1 MKHTRRVLTT
11 VAAIALV
18 AGAAPAAVHHRA
30 AEDAQ
35 GLQTIARIQPADEQ
49 VEVVAEA
56 SEPADLDEIAN
67 AAAESGAAGDAGDAG
82 DTDETT
88 ADTTVVE
95 AETVEVVEAQEVAE
109 APVVNGA
116 SVPDGDGQGLTN
128 VVETALQPEA
138 TGEDA
143 DNMPEAVTAQ
153 DAADS
158 LGEVRELTAA
168 PKDYNGE
175 DQYWFS
181 QIRRYRGGEAV
192 EVYSQAMDR
201 YIPVALIRAT
211 DQEGKPVEDAPTYY
225 LLNGAGGSEQNTD
238 WISQAATTVQDVLE
252 NEPVNVVIPMEGAF
266 SYYVDWL
273 TKPEENKYFKG
284 EQKWST
290 FLAHELRPSIEDYT
304 KASDKRAVSGFS
316 MAATSVLLLAEHN
329 PDMFDAVGSFS
340 GCAATSTPLPNF
352 FVGLTVNRGSAGTGR
367 VTPENLWGPRGSE
380 YNRYNDALVM
390 ADNLKDSKTKFY
402 VSAGTGLP
410 GQTDMLGYLKEN
422 QTSSVALQQ
431 ALTLWVEGGAIEA
444 AMNACTHD
452 FNTKARSV
460 GADVYFNRRAV
471 GTHSW
476 PIWQD
481 DLKVSWDK
489 VIKPALLG

>member
-1 MKHTRRVLTT
+1 MKHTRRVATT
-11 VAAIALV
+11 VAAIAIA
-18 AGAAPAAVHHRA
+18 AGAAPAVVQHRA
-30 AEDAQ
+30 AEDAH

-49 VEVVAEA
+49 VDVVAAPDAEPAAESAAQPDAESAEA
-56 SEPADLDEIAN
+56 SAVPAAT
-67 AAAESGAAGDAGDAG
+67 GAGDAGEA
-82 DTDETT
+82 
-88 ADTTVVE
+88 TVVE
-95 AETVEVVEAQEVAE
+95 TTTVQVVEVDELVD
-109 APVVNGA
+109 APTADGA
-116 SVPDGDGQGLTN
+116 SVPDGDREGLTN
-128 VVETALQPEA
+128 VVEKALQPEA
-138 TGEDA
+138 TGEEA
-143 DNMPEAVTAQ
+143 DNMPETVTAQ
-153 DAADS
+153 DAEDS
-158 LGEVRELTAA
+158 IGEVRPLTKA
-168 PKDYNGE
+168 PKDNKGQ

-181 QIRRYRGGEAV
+181 QINRYIGGEAV
-192 EVYSQAMDR
+192 EVYSKAMDR

-211 DQEGKPVEDAPTYY
+211 GADGKPIEKAPTYY

-238 WISQAATTVQDVLE
+238 WISQAATTVQEVLS

-273 TKPEENKYFKG
+273 TKPEDNTYFNG

-290 FLAHELRPSIEDYT
+290 FLAHELRPSIEKYT
-304 KASDKRAVSGFS
+304 VANDKRAVSGFS
-316 MAATSVLLLAEHN
+316 MSATSVLLLAEHN
-329 PDMFDAVGSFS
+329 PDMFEAVGSFS

-367 VTPENLWGPRGSE
+367 ITPENLWGPRGSE

-390 ADNLKDSKTKFY
+390 VDNLKDSKTKFY
-402 VSAGTGLP
+402 ISSGTGLP

-476 PIWQD
+476 PIWKD
-481 DLKVSWDK
+481 DLKVSWEK

>member
-1 MKHTRRVLTT
+1 MKHTRGVITT
-11 VAAIALV
+11 VAAIAIA
-18 AGAAPAAVHHRA
+18 AGAVPAVQHNA
-30 AEDAQ
+30 AEQ
-35 GLQTIARIQPADEQ
+35 TPGLQTIARIQPADEQ
-49 VEVVAEA
+49 VDVVAEPE
-56 SEPADLDEIAN
+56 S
-67 AAAESGAAGDAGDAG
+67 AAAEAAASEANNDPETDTATASDAAKVQPSN
-82 DTDETT
+82 
-88 ADTTVVE
+88 AVVE
-95 AETVEVVEAQEVAE
+95 TETVQVVEVAE
-109 APVVNGA
+109 PQEAPEANGA
-116 SVPDGDGQGLTN
+116 SVPDGDGEGLTN
-128 VVETALQPEA
+128 VVEKALQPEA
-138 TGEDA
+138 AGEEA
-143 DNMPEAVTAQ
+143 DNMPEAV
-153 DAADS
+153 AADS
-158 LGEVRELTAA
+158 GDALGDVRTLNEA
-168 PKDYNGE
+168 PKDKDGN

-181 QIRRYRGGEAV
+181 QIKRYTGGEAV
-192 EVYSQAMDR
+192 EVYSESMGR

-211 DQEGKPVEDAPTYY
+211 DAAGKPIANAPTYY

-238 WISQAATTVQDVLE
+238 WISQAATTVQEVLE

-273 TKPEENKYFKG
+273 TTPEVNKYFKG

-290 FLAHELRPSIEDYT
+290 FLAHELRPSIEEY
-304 KASDKRAVSGFS
+304 AEANGKRAVSGFS

-352 FVGLTVNRGSAGTGR
+352 FVGLTVNRGSAGTGS

-390 ADNLKDSKTKFY
+390 VDNLKDSKTKFY

-452 FNTKARSV
+452 FNTKARNV

-476 PIWQD
+476 PIWHD
-481 DLKVSWDK
+481 DLRVSWEK